1 MDTNIEHIFDQN
13 GVDRVAFYYRS
24 TPILNNAFT
33 TCLFINSEKKRIE
46 ARGVSIC
53 SVKDVYCKKAG
64 KNRAF
69 GRAMK
74 ALVRKENDGRINPL
88 GRDLETIRRE
98 IKCKTLEDDT
108 QFHNKIPEILSVDPN
123 IDILVADGDGK
134 CISKYAFQ
142 LPLSYP
148 IKIANQTYR
157 YKSQYR
163 PNPAGQEEALL
174 LKERSASIM
183 KVEAP
188 AEAA

>member
-53 SVKDVYCKKAG
+53 SVKDVYCKKVG

-74 ALVRKENDGRINPL
+74 ALVRKENDGRINPF

-108 QFHNKIPEILSVDPN
+108 QFQDKIPEILSVDPT
-123 IDILVADGDGK
+123 IDILIADGDRK

-174 LKERSASIM
+174 LKERSVSNM